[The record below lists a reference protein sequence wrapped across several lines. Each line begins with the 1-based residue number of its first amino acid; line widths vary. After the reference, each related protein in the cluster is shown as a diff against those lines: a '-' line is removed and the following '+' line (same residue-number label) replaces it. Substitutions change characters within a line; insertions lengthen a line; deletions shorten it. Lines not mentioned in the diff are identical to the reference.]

1 MMHRKTF
8 AVIYCCL
15 LALAACSRPE
25 SAPPAATS
33 PENAVRAKADNVD
46 VRAGGSAE
54 ASVRLIIADGYHV
67 NANPPTYSYLKATEL
82 KVTPA
87 DGLTAGSPIYPSPVT
102 KKFAF
107 EKNPLAVYE
116 TEATIKLPVTAAAS
130 ASSGSHTL
138 NAKLQVQACSH
149 ETCFPPRTIDVPIP
163 VTIKSE

>member
-1 MMHRKTF
+1 MMRRKTF

-15 LALAACSRPE
+15 LTFAACSKPE
-25 SAPPAATS
+25 TPPPAATS
-33 PENAVRAKADNVD
+33 PENAVRARADNVD

-54 ASVRLIIADGYHV
+54 ASVRLTIADGYHV

-82 KVTPA
+82 KATPA
-87 DGLTAGSPIYPSPVT
+87 DGLAAGSPIYPSPVT

-116 TEATIKLPVTAAAS
+116 KEATIRLPVSAAAAAS
-130 ASSGSHTL
+130 SGAHTL
-138 NAKLQVQACSH
+138 NAKLQVQVCSN

-163 VTIKSE
+163 VTIKSD